1 MRGFVFLL
9 VMVTVAFPLD
19 GQEYGE
25 ALYDALSWTNVG
37 PARGGRSQAVGAAD
51 SFAELEPFIE
61 IVVDNRHINDV
72 RIWAVSRAG
81 NEYLG
86 VVSGKDR
93 ATFTHPWSRPDDLQL
108 RARTL
113 GGRSFTTRAIDTTP
127 GEAVELLISASFA
140 P

>member
-1 MRGFVFLL
+1 MDVLSLGVSPVLSLSVPVLSVLL
-9 VMVTVAFPLD
+9 LITP
-19 GQEYGE
+19 GCG
-25 ALYDALSWTNVG
+25 T
-37 PARGGRSQAVGAAD
+37 VGAAD

-72 RIWAVSRAG
+72 RIWAVARAG

>member
-1 MRGFVFLL
+1 MNVPSLGVSP
-9 VMVTVAFPLD
+9 VGASP
-19 GQEYGE
+19 
-25 ALYDALSWTNVG
+25 ALSLSVPVLSVLLLITPG
-37 PARGGRSQAVGAAD
+37 CGTVGAAD
-51 SFAELEPFIE
+51 SFAESEPFIE

-72 RIWAVSRAG
+72 RIWAVSHAG

-93 ATFTHPWSRPDDLQL
+93 ATFTHPWSRADDLQL
-108 RARTL
+108 LARTL